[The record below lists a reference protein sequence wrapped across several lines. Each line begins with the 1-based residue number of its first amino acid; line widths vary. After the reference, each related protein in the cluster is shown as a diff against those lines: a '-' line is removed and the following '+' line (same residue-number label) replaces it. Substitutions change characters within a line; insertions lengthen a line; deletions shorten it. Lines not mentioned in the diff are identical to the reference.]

1 MEAKENVRLV
11 EFECVEEP
19 DTQYEAGAPTN
30 GQRSRQI
37 MPNISHR
44 QSQFQSFDCDAVDLA
59 PGTKAEPRPL
69 GRERRELEGTD
80 LATTNEERDLL
91 PPLKSVLD
99 ETQQIGESTQQIK
112 AQPIK
117 LELEENP
124 NSRTAEMLDLLLEAQ
139 LFENRIELSKGDSIR
154 HDE

>member
-80 LATTNEERDLL
+80 LATTIQECGPL
-91 PPLKSVLD
+91 PPPKTVLD
-99 ETQQIGESTQQIK
+99 EPQQFGEDHQDSVVPATD
-112 AQPIK
+112 
-117 LELEENP
+117 P
-124 NSRTAEMLDLLLEAQ
+124 N
-139 LFENRIELSKGDSIR
+139 G
-154 HDE
+154 